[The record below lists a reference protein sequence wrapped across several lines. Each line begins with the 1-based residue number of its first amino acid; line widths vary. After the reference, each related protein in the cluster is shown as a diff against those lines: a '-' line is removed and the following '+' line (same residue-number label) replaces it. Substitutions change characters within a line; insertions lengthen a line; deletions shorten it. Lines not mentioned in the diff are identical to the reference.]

1 MVSAE
6 TGDRGRGWGHT
17 EADTLDKLE
26 PRTFR
31 EQAILLA
38 EAVVEL
44 ADADAGLE
52 PLPPSEIAS
61 ALEAQ
66 GEAAGMKLTGD
77 WPF

>member
-26 PRTFR
+26 RRTFR
-31 EQAILLA
+31 EQAVLLA
-38 EAVVEL
+38 DVVVEL
-44 ADADAGLE
+44 ARADADLA
-52 PLPPSEIAS
+52 PLPVEEIA
-61 ALEAQ
+61 AAIDAQ
-66 GEAAGMKLTGD
+66 GEAEGMRLTGD